1 MRGLGNFAVL
11 FILIVQVPPLSAD
24 DYKWDLVN
32 ALTRGEPQRAEQI
45 LGDHIAG
52 MSAGEK
58 RLVYSFALVYTRGE
72 NTLKMLEL
80 LFTHNIHAVQYDLYS
95 AVNYGH
101 ADQTVDFIIRDGARP
116 NGEILLLAS
125 EKQRWNLVR
134 KFTEMGADLNYQY
147 PPGKPYADGMT
158 ALIHAAKNKNLE
170 MIQFLVEH
178 GANVNLRAINGSTAA
193 SIAYENGEM
202 EIYNYLK
209 EKGAVDFTP
218 APPRERD
225 GQGLSGLIWN
235 GASASSFRT
244 GTYRLSGSTTEIKL
258 TGAGNS
264 GRLNYTNSVGT
275 AGSGV
280 FQISGNTITIT
291 TEGRIFTFRIDTNS
305 SFSGNGETWIR
316 TGD

>member
-1 MRGLGNFAVL
+1 MRGLGSFAVL
-11 FILIVQVPPLSAD
+11 FVLTVQITPLSAD

-32 ALTRGEPQRAEQI
+32 ALTRGEPQRAGQI
-45 LGDHIAG
+45 LGDRING

-58 RLVYSFALVYTRGE
+58 RLVYRFALVYTRGE
-72 NTLKMLEL
+72 NTLKVLEI
-80 LFTHNIHAVQYDLYS
+80 LFNHDIHAVQHDLYS

-101 ADQTVDFIIRDGARP
+101 TDQAVDFIIRDGAGP

-134 KFTEMGADLNYQY
+134 KFAEMGADLNYQY
-147 PPGKPYADGMT
+147 PPGKSYTDGMT
-158 ALIHAAKNKNLE
+158 ALIHAAKNKNSE
-170 MIQFLVEH
+170 MIRFLVEH
-178 GANVNLRAINGSTAA
+178 GANINLWAINGSTAA

-202 EIYNYLK
+202 EIYTYLK
-209 EKGAVDFTP
+209 EKGAVDFIQ
-218 APPRERD
+218 APPQARD
-225 GQGLSGLIWN
+225 GQGLSSLIEN
-235 GASASSFRT
+235 GTPAFRT
-244 GTYRLSGSTTEIKL
+244 GTYRHSGSNTEIKL

-264 GRLNYTNSVGT
+264 GRLDYKSSRGT

-280 FQISGNTITIT
+280 FQITGNTITIT
-291 TEGRIFTFRIDTNS
+291 MDGRIFTFRIDTNS